1 MITKYDNFSRLKKT
15 SLRYAI
21 ITRNRIILH
30 ETLHFDKFED
40 AENNYG
46 DNFSNFQPKI
56 LNLGY

>member
-1 MITKYDNFSRLKKT
+1 MITKYDNFSRLKKM
-15 SLRYAI
+15 SVRYAI

-56 LNLGY
+56 LI